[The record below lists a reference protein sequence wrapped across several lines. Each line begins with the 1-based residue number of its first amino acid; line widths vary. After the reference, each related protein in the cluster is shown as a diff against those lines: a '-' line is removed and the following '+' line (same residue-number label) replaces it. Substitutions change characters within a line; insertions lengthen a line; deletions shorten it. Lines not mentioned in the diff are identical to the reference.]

1 MRAHV
6 VRVCV
11 CVCGQCDLYLGMV
24 LETVVDEQPT
34 KYYGI
39 LSITVEFEPR
49 ANAGDAPNHIEEEE
63 SEEEEVVE
71 PPRIVVAP
79 KKVPFHQSLSFHG
92 TQHG

>member
-1 MRAHV
+1 
-6 VRVCV
+6 
-11 CVCGQCDLYLGMV
+11 MV

-49 ANAGDAPNHIEEEE
+49 ANAGDAPDHIEEEE

-79 KKVPFHQSLSFHG
+79 KKVPSPIPLSRHPARL
-92 TQHG
+92 TPSYPDRARPARS